1 MFTPLDNGSI
11 SNYIAAMKYQYIFR
25 YASRLREK
33 GNAYL
38 LAELKKAGLQSLSP
52 SHGDMLAYLFKYK
65 VCTMSDL
72 AKFVRRSKSTLTVL
86 ADKLE
91 KSGYIKRWP
100 NPEDS
105 RSTLVGLTE
114 KGLALQPIFE
124 TISQGLTNLVA
135 EKLTNAEAETLEK
148 LLGKCIE

>member
-1 MFTPLDNGSI
+1 ME
-11 SNYIAAMKYQYIFR
+11 YQYIFR

-33 GNAYL
+33 GNIYL

-91 KSGYIKRWP
+91 KGGYIKRWP

-105 RSTLVGLTE
+105 RSTLVGLTG

-124 TISQGLTNLVA
+124 KISQGLTNLVA

>member
-1 MFTPLDNGSI
+1 MEH
-11 SNYIAAMKYQYIFR
+11 QYIFR

-52 SHGDMLAYLFKYK
+52 SHGDMLAYLFMHKM
-65 VCTMSDL
+65 CTMSDL

-91 KSGYIKRWP
+91 KGGYIERWP

-105 RSTLVGLTE
+105 RSILVGLTE
-114 KGLALQPIFE
+114 KGLALQPVFE

-135 EKLTNAEAETLEK
+135 EKLTNAEAKTLEK

>member
-1 MFTPLDNGSI
+1 ME
-11 SNYIAAMKYQYIFR
+11 YQYIFR

-33 GNAYL
+33 GNIYL

-91 KSGYIKRWP
+91 KSGYIERWP

-105 RSTLVGLTE
+105 RSILVGLTE

-124 TISQGLTNLVA
+124 KISQGLTNLVA

>member
-1 MFTPLDNGSI
+1 ME
-11 SNYIAAMKYQYIFR
+11 YQYIFR

-33 GNAYL
+33 GNIYL

-105 RSTLVGLTE
+105 RSTLVGLTG

-124 TISQGLTNLVA
+124 KISQGLNNLVA
-135 EKLTNAEAETLEK
+135 EKLTNTEAETLEK